1 MALQK
6 KFYQDTVSGLFY
18 LEGNVIPKGNY
29 NLLFYENDTV
39 VSLVDF
45 TDNKILLEPTEIIN
59 ILKENDDA
67 YTDKV
72 DLLTDLAD
80 FF

>member
-6 KFYQDTVSGLFY
+6 KFYKDAVSELFY
-18 LEGNVIPKGNY
+18 LDGNVIPKGNY
-29 NLLFYENDTV
+29 NMFFHSSDTV

-45 TDNKILLEPTEIIN
+45 TANKTLLEAIEITN
-59 ILKENDDA
+59 LLKESGTT
-67 YTDKV
+67 YTNKA
-72 DLLTDLAD
+72 DLLAGIAD